1 MKKVLI
7 GIIIFGV
14 IGGRTYIY
22 KNRYSF
28 YKYLP
33 NVKNE
38 GQFKNINNKVCLGE
52 GKPFTGRIKNIKGEY
67 TEIYSYKDGEL
78 NGLSTVYYNG
88 KVREIGHWK
97 DDRQDGL
104 FQLYNE
110 KGILVDDGLFKDGM
124 RNGVTEQFYEK
135 TGGKRVKGEYR
146 DNLKVGEWE
155 QYYMSGTLQAKAN
168 YFDDELSGNYE
179 EYYENGNL
187 KLEGKYKNNLP
198 EGEWK
203 YYSENNTLL
212 NIVRFKNGM
221 FDGVK
226 EDYYPNG
233 VLSRKMEYKD
243 NLPNGKYES
252 YWEDGKLQET
262 GIIKDSEYKEVKFYN
277 KDGKFITEVGKN
289 IPEDAEEEKVNIVDE
304 KQEDIIKKSNK
315 ENK

>member
-33 NVKNE
+33 SVKNE
-38 GQFKNINNKVCLGE
+38 GQFKNINNKVCLEE
-52 GKPFTGRIKNIKGEY
+52 GKPFSGRIKNIKGNH
-67 TEIYSYKDGEL
+67 TEIYSYKNGAL

-97 DDRQDGL
+97 NDRQEGL
-104 FQLYNE
+104 FQIYNE
-110 KGILVDDGLFKDGM
+110 KGILVDDAIFKDGM
-124 RNGVTEQFYEK
+124 RNGTTEQFYEK
-135 TGGKRVKGEYR
+135 TGVKKVKGEYR
-146 DNLKVGEWE
+146 DNLKIGEWE
-155 QYYMSGTLQAKAN
+155 QYYESGNLQAKA
-168 YFDDELSGNYE
+168 YYLDDELNGNYK

-198 EGEWK
+198 EEEWR
-203 YYSENNTLL
+203 YYSEEKNLL
-212 NIVRFKNGM
+212 NVVRFKNGM
-221 FDGVK
+221 FNGIK

-233 VLSRKMEYKD
+233 ILSRKMEYKD
-243 NLPNGKYES
+243 NLPDGKYES

-262 GIIKDSEYKEVKFYN
+262 GVIKDNIYKEVKFYN
-277 KDGKFITEVGKN
+277 RKGEFIIEIGKSSIGETED
-289 IPEDAEEEKVNIVDE
+289 ERVNIVD
-304 KQEDIIKKSNK
+304 KNQENIIKNSNK
-315 ENK
+315 EN